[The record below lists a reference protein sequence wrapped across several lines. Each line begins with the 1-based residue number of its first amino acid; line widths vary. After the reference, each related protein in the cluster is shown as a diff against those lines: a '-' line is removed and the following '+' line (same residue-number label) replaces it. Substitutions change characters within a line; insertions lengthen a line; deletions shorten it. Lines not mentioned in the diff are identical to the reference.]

1 MRDFRIS
8 DLEKIMTDMRK
19 IIMIIMGVALIA
31 LPTMAQEYGQQQYG
45 ATAPNAQIQS
55 TSTFTGSGSAYSSN
69 PTLNSDGTATYNGA
83 SYSPAKAPGGPR
95 RVFDVGGETGKSTE
109 SPVGDALLPLML
121 MALAFVGGIAL
132 KRHKAE
138 KAYPQTLRE
147 ER

>member
-19 IIMIIMGVALIA
+19 FIMIIMGVALIA
-31 LPTMAQEYGQQQYG
+31 LPTMAQVFEQQSQQYG

-55 TSTFTGSGSAYSSN
+55 TSTFTGSGSSYSSN

-83 SYSPAKAPGGPR
+83 SYSPAKVPGGPR
-95 RVFDVGGETGKSTE
+95 RDKEYNQEIDGDEG
-109 SPVGDALLPLML
+109 SPIGDAMLPLML

-132 KRHKAE
+132 KRRKAE
-138 KAYPQTLRE
+138 KA
-147 ER
+147 